1 MYEHEARE
9 IEELRHMGV
18 CRGVGASKWPGVEEP
33 QQLKNCAA
41 NLEQQFVKSVSAVR
55 LPLLLQASPA
65 YNAKNVTA
73 IGELGRC
80 SLAGAGQPCWVTAC
94 QTLDKWSRYIWEAA
108 GKLCQKSTR
117 SACASGSQ
125 AHKVM
130 QRAAMAVTG
139 AAEHRAVLQLPGHAT
154 DVQPWQAQATL
165 NTGSRTGMQLCQ

>member
-33 QQLKNCAA
+33 QQLKTCAA

-65 YNAKNVTA
+65 YGAKNVTA

-80 SLAGAGQPCWVTAC
+80 SLAGARQPCWVTAC

-117 SACASGSQ
+117 SAWCIRQSQVLLNIGPFCSCQAWYRCA
-125 AHKVM
+125 
-130 QRAAMAVTG
+130 AVAGTG
-139 AAEHRAVLQLPGHAT
+139 NAEHRV
-154 DVQPWQAQATL
+154 
-165 NTGSRTGMQLCQ
+165 